1 MSLPPQDNAALLGPS
16 AHCGSL
22 VALLRD
28 RAEHQ
33 PQQVAYI
40 GLENGETESARLTYA
55 QLDAQ
60 ARAIAAQ
67 LQSLGAAGTQV
78 LLTYPLDDGLAFT
91 AGFFG
96 CLYAGAVTVT
106 AWPPLNDSL
115 LAELQYKAADAEVKF
130 ALTTE
135 ALLAQGQATFA
146 ATPPLNQIHWLATD
160 DSALELA
167 SKQDGSGQDGSGQD
181 GSEWQMPTISPDTLA
196 YLQYTSGSTGLPK
209 GAMIT
214 HGNVMNNLQM
224 IFEACEYT
232 PQDIGVCWLPL
243 YHDMGLV
250 GAVIQPVYAGGP
262 VVMMSPVD
270 FILKPLRWL
279 QAISRYRATTS
290 GGPNFAYELCLRKI
304 TPQQRAGLDLS
315 SWAIA
320 ANGAEPVL
328 ADTLHRFAQA
338 FQSVGFRPEAFCPAY
353 GMAETT
359 VMVSL
364 ATRGQLPVVKTVQRQ
379 ALEQNIIA
387 EAIVDATDNTKGG
400 TGPDAHPETHSD
412 VRRVVSCGRTGA
424 NHVIAIV
431 NPDTLVR
438 CADNEVGEVWV
449 SGPSVAKGYFNR
461 VKETQHTFR
470 AQIAD
475 PELTGSEDGPEDGP
489 FLRTGD
495 MGFLQDGELFI
506 TGRLKDVIIL
516 WGNNHYPHFLESTV
530 EQSHPALRPAGVA
543 VFGIAVDEEERL
555 VVVQEVESRFLK
567 SLNSEEVI
575 GAIRQSL
582 AEQHMLEAHAIAL
595 LRPGSTPKTPTG
607 KIQRRACKANYL
619 AGELNIIT
627 QWQNSGIATG
637 ILLDPALA
645 PPQ

>member
-1 MSLPPQDNAALLGPS
+1 MHPPSQDKTTLLDPLDR
-16 AHCGSL
+16 CDSL
-22 VALLRD
+22 VEMLRD
-28 RAEHQ
+28 RATHQ
-33 PQQVAYI
+33 PNQVAYI
-40 GLENGETESARLTYA
+40 GLENGETESGRLTYA
-55 QLDAQ
+55 QLDTQ
-60 ARAIAAQ
+60 ARAIAAN
-67 LQSLGAAGTQV
+67 LQSLGATGTQV

-96 CLYAGAVTVT
+96 CLYAGAIAVT
-106 AWPPLNDSL
+106 AWPPLNESL
-115 LAELQYKAADAEVKF
+115 LSELQYKAVDAEVKF
-130 ALTTE
+130 ALSTKS
-135 ALLAQGQATFA
+135 LLVHSQATFE

-160 DSALELA
+160 SSASEAETEPSDSEQNSAEP
-167 SKQDGSGQDGSGQD
+167 
-181 GSEWQMPTISPDTLA
+181 WQMPTISADTLA

-304 TPQQRAGLDLS
+304 TPQQRTGLDLR

-328 ADTLHRFAQA
+328 ADTLHRFTQA
-338 FQSVGFRPEAFCPAY
+338 FQSAGFRPEAFCPAY

-364 ATRGQLPVVKTVQRQ
+364 ATRGKPPIVKTVQRS
-379 ALEQNIIA
+379 ALEKNTIV
-387 EAIVDATDNTKGG
+387 EAASETAADAKDDTNARK
-400 TGPDAHPETHSD
+400 
-412 VRRVVSCGRTGA
+412 VVGCGRTGD
-424 NHVIAIV
+424 NHAIAIV
-431 NPDTLVR
+431 NPQTLAR
-438 CADNEVGEVWV
+438 CAENEVGEVWV

-461 VKETQHTFR
+461 PEETQHTFQ
-470 AQIAD
+470 AQIA
-475 PELTGSEDGPEDGP
+475 ESEEGP

-495 MGFLQDGELFI
+495 MGFLQGDELFI

-516 WGNNHYPHFLESTV
+516 WGNNHYPHFLEATV

-543 VFGIAVDEEERL
+543 VFGIEVDEEERL

-567 SLNSEEVI
+567 ALNAEEVI
-575 GAIRQSL
+575 GAIRQNL

-607 KIQRRACKANYL
+607 KIQRRACKAKYL
-619 AGELNIIT
+619 AGELNIVT
-627 QWQNSGIATG
+627 QWQNSDIATG

-645 PPQ
+645 SPS

>member
-1 MSLPPQDNAALLGPS
+1 MQIPSQDKAALLGPLDR
-16 AHCGSL
+16 CGSL
-22 VALLRD
+22 VELLRD
-28 RAEHQ
+28 RTKHQ

-40 GLENGETESARLTYA
+40 GLENGETESGRLTYQ
-55 QLDAQ
+55 QLDDQ
-60 ARAIAAQ
+60 ARAIAAK
-67 LQSLGAAGTQV
+67 LQALGATGKQV

-96 CLYAGAVTVT
+96 CLYAGAIAVT
-106 AWPPLNDSL
+106 AWPPLNESL
-115 LAELQYKAADAEVKF
+115 LLELQYKAADAEIDF
-130 ALTTE
+130 ALTTQ
-135 ALLAQGQATFA
+135 LLLTHSQETFE

-160 DSALELA
+160 DPAF
-167 SKQDGSGQDGSGQD
+167 GSDAD
-181 GSEWQMPTISPDTLA
+181 DWQMPTISADTLA

-304 TPQQRAGLDLS
+304 TPEQRMGLDLS

-328 ADTLHRFAQA
+328 ADTLHRFTQA
-338 FQSVGFRPEAFCPAY
+338 FQSVGFCPEAFCPAY

-364 ATRGQLPVVKTVQRQ
+364 ATRGKPPVVKTVQHQ
-379 ALEQNIIA
+379 ALEKNIIVEA
-387 EAIVDATDNTKGG
+387 AAKSTDALKDGTALGARRVVGCGRIGDNHAIAIVD
-400 TGPDAHPETHSD
+400 PQ
-412 VRRVVSCGRTGA
+412 
-424 NHVIAIV
+424 
-431 NPDTLVR
+431 TLKR
-438 CADNEVGEVWV
+438 CAENEVGEVWV
-449 SGPSVAKGYFNR
+449 CGPSVAKGYFNR
-461 VKETQHTFR
+461 PEETQHTFQAR
-470 AQIAD
+470 IVEA
-475 PELTGSEDGPEDGP
+475 PGEGP

-495 MGFLQDGELFI
+495 MGFVQAGDLFI

-516 WGNNHYPHFLESTV
+516 WGNNHYPHFLEATV
-530 EQSHPALRPAGVA
+530 ENSHPALRPAGVA
-543 VFGIAVDEEERL
+543 VFGIKVDEEERL
-555 VVVQEVESRFLK
+555 VVVQEVESRALK
-567 SLNSEEVI
+567 SLNAEEVI

-582 AEQHMLEAHAIAL
+582 ATQHMLEAHAIAL

-607 KIQRRACKANYL
+607 KIQRRACKAKYL
-619 AGELNIIT
+619 ANEFNIVA
-627 QWQNSGIATG
+627 QWQNSSIATG

-645 PPQ
+645 PPS